1 MKKIFEWFIN
11 LYAVWIILAFVTGY
25 FYPEAFMWFT
35 KGSWMTYALAIVM
48 LSMGLTLRIDD
59 FKALFK
65 TPRVIL
71 IAALAQY
78 TILPLSGWL
87 IATTMKLPTEFAVGL
102 IILACCPAGTAS
114 NMIAY
119 IARANVALSVTS
131 TAISTILG
139 IFMTPLLTKL
149 FAGQLVHVDALSMFL
164 DVIKIVLIP
173 VTLGVFLRYKFPKFI
188 EDLGQTGPVISTWAI
203 VFISGGI
210 IAPAIIQGKEILI
223 QYAGQLILAAT
234 LLHSLGFGLG
244 YAYGRIFKYSHY
256 ISKAISCE
264 TGMQNGGLAAV
275 LARNNFPM
283 LMPLVAVPAVFCSIM
298 QTVIGGIL
306 ASIWRFTSKPE
317 TSAQNDDKE

>member
-25 FYPEAFMWFT
+25 LYPEAFMWFT
-35 KGSWMTYALAIVM
+35 RGSWMTYALAVVM
-48 LSMGLTLRIDD
+48 LSMGLTLRIED

-71 IAALAQY
+71 IASSAQY
-78 TILPLSGWL
+78 TILPVLGWL
-87 IATTMKLPTEFAVGL
+87 IATTMGLPTEFAVGL
-102 IILACCPAGTAS
+102 IIVACCPAGTAS

-139 IFMTPLLTKL
+139 IFMTPLLTMF
-149 FAGQLVHVDALSMFL
+149 FAGQLVHVDALGMFL

-173 VTLGVFLRYKFPKFI
+173 VTLGVFLRYKYPKFI
-188 EDLGQTGPVISTWAI
+188 EKLGQTGPVISTWAI

-210 IAPAIIQGKEILI
+210 IAPAMIEGKNMLI

-234 LLHSLGFGLG
+234 ILHSLGFGLG
-244 YAYGRIFKYSHY
+244 YAYGRVFKYDAYH
-256 ISKAISCE
+256 SKAISCE

-283 LMPLVAVPAVFCSIM
+283 LMPLVAVPAVFCSVM

-306 ASIWRFTSKPE
+306 ATIWRFRSKPE
-317 TSAQNDDKE
+317 NKNINDNKR